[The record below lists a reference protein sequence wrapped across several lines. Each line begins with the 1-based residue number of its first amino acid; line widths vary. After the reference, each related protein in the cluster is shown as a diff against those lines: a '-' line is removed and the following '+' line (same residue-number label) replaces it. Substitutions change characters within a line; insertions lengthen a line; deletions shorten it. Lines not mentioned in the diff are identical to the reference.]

1 MLIVTLPYNP
11 VLSFMK
17 YDKEVLTLGFKKPN
31 NSIQTRSYNANS
43 GIAHKL
49 AYCKSAKE
57 VLSFY
62 SNEIKKKCTVL
73 TVKNI

>member
-1 MLIVTLPYNP
+1 MLVVTLPYNP
-11 VLSFMK
+11 VLSYMR
-17 YDKEVLTLGFKKPN
+17 YDKEVLSLGFKKPGN
-31 NSIQTRSYNANS
+31 VIQERKYNANN

-49 AYCKSAKE
+49 AYCRSAKE

>member
-11 VLSFMK
+11 VLSYMR
-17 YDKEVLTLGFKKPN
+17 YEKEVLSLGFKKPN
-31 NSIQTRSYNANS
+31 NIIEERSYNANS
-43 GIAHKL
+43 GITHKL
-49 AYCKSAKE
+49 AYCKSAKD

-62 SNEIKKKCTVL
+62 SNEIKKKCQVL